1 MPTYLP
7 WLFSCWECE
16 KSHEMVDG
24 NYVVEKNDP
33 PLGPKDTKFFCI
45 PCAEKVWGKE
55 SVGRVLA
62 AK

>member
-1 MPTYLP
+1 
-7 WLFSCWECE
+7 
-16 KSHEMVDG
+16 MVDG